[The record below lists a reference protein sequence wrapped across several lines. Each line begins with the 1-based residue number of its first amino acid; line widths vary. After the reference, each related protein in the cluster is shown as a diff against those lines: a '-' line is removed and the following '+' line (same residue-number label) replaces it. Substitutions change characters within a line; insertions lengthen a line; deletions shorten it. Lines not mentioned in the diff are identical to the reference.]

1 MLIYFAFFDLSRAT
15 VIQLLLTVTYHVY
28 LSLRWHHDVLLL
40 HHVVI
45 VLKLL
50 REGIM
55 RIYIGEELLQLFDL
69 QLQCSGGFEVLTFN
83 CFTLALIQHIQITSN
98 KL

>member
-1 MLIYFAFFDLSRAT
+1 MLIYFAFFVLSRAT

-28 LSLRWHHDVLLL
+28 RSLRWHHDVLLL

-55 RIYIGEELLQLFDL
+55 RIYIGEELLQLFPPTRALANDRL
-69 QLQCSGGFEVLTFN
+69 ESGGNFRGGLF
-83 CFTLALIQHIQITSN
+83 
-98 KL
+98 